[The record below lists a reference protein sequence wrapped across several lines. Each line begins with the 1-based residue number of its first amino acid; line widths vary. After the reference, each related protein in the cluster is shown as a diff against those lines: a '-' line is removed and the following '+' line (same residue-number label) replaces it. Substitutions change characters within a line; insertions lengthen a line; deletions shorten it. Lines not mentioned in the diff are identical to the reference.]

1 MSDLLFKQ
9 GADVIQGSEAK
20 VHVSGHAYREDLK
33 LMLNLVQPKYFMPVH
48 GEYSKLLKLQLL
60 AEEVGMSPENVF
72 VSENGNVLE
81 VNEDKAAIT
90 GKVTSGRVLIDG
102 LGVGDVGNIVLRDR
116 KQLSQDG
123 IVIVVVT
130 IDKENKQVV
139 AGPDLVSRGFV
150 YVREADE
157 LMDEA
162 KERVNQCL
170 AKCMEKN
177 ITEWAGLKS
186 GIRET
191 LSKYLYEKTRRR
203 PMILPIIMEV

>member
-1 MSDLLFKQ
+1 
-9 GADVIQGSEAK
+9 
-20 VHVSGHAYREDLK
+20 
-33 LMLNLVQPKYFMPVH
+33 MLNLVQPKYFMPVH
-48 GEYSKLLKLQLL
+48 GEYSKLLKHALL

-139 AGPDLVSRGFV
+139 AGPV
-150 YVREADE
+150 
-157 LMDEA
+157 
-162 KERVNQCL
+162 
-170 AKCMEKN
+170 
-177 ITEWAGLKS
+177 
-186 GIRET
+186 
-191 LSKYLYEKTRRR
+191 
-203 PMILPIIMEV
+203 